1 MKFPA
6 PVVLALSLVC
16 LSVLPALAEEED
28 EGMWARLKRYDKD
41 GDGKVTREEFGR
53 SGRMFDRMDT
63 DGDGAIS
70 KKEAAAMPARRG
82 PGGRGGRGGFGG
94 MMGGRGGLSLEKL
107 DTDKDGSVSKREWA
121 VFFEKADE
129 NGDEILQKEEWDAA
143 VGGGRMR
150 DDAPK
155 VGAKAPKVSAK
166 LLKAP
171 TEVDLSAPKR
181 TTVLVFGSWT

>member
-6 PVVLALSLVC
+6 PLVLVVSLVC
-16 LSVLPALAEEED
+16 LSALPALAKEED
-28 EGMWARLKRYDKD
+28 EGMWARLKRYDKND
-41 GDGKVTREEFGR
+41 DGKVTREEFGR
-53 SGRMFDRMDT
+53 SGRMFDRMDA

-70 KKEAAAMPARRG
+70 KKEAAAMPAR
-82 PGGRGGRGGFGG
+82 GGRGGFGGRMGG

-107 DTDKDGSVSKREWA
+107 DTDKDSTVSKREWA
-121 VFFEKADE
+121 VFFEKTDE

-155 VGAKAPKVSAK
+155 VGTQAPKVSAK
-166 LLKAP
+166 LLKAAAA
-171 TEVDLSAPKR
+171 VDLGAPKR
-181 TTVLVFGSWT
+181 TTVLIFGSWT